1 MVFQQIKQI
10 YKDIFLSYD
19 KPLLKKHIEKII
31 ELDTF
36 LPYSSTFFCI
46 TNTQDLTFE
55 YISKNMTAC
64 LGLDI
69 IDLKAKGMRSFW
81 SRMHP
86 NDVENWLKALNEL
99 MDFTLN
105 EIDLKDRNRM
115 SYTWNYRLKNL
126 EGNYVNIIQ
135 NTTPLEFDS
144 NEKPIIGLA
153 HYTVLDINIE
163 LPVTATAKLLNGQNE
178 YETKYFNNFSQ
189 KLLNYGISNRERDI
203 VRLLVLN
210 QSSKD
215 IAEKLNI
222 SPNTVDT
229 HRRNILKKLNISST
243 GELIGMLKMNKIL
256 L

>member
-1 MVFQQIKQI
+1 MVFQQIKQV
-10 YKDIFLSYD
+10 YKHIFRSYD
-19 KPLLKKHIEKII
+19 KPYLEKHIEKII
-31 ELDTF
+31 ELDNF

-69 IDLKAKGMRSFW
+69 NQLKAQGMRSLW

-86 NDVENWLKALNEL
+86 DDIEHWLKALNEL
-99 MDFTLN
+99 MNFTLKK
-105 EIDLKDRNRM
+105 IDEKDRMRM

-126 EGNYVNIIQ
+126 EEKYVNIIQ
-135 NTTPLEFDS
+135 NTTPLEFDTS
-144 NEKPIIGLA
+144 GKPIIGLA

-163 LPVTATAKLLNGQNE
+163 LPITATAKLLNDQNE

-189 KLLNYGISNRERDI
+189 KLLHYGISNRERDI

-210 QSSKD
+210 YSSKD
-215 IAEKLNI
+215 IAEKLSI

-243 GELIGMLKMNKIL
+243 GELIGMLKMNKIYF
-256 L
+256 